1 MSTTEQDGNSCFC
14 LKSLLNISYQVHPIN
29 PSGPRYSEFLV
40 IDSKKTLRIIHV
52 KPDSQ
57 IARINFD
64 SPEKRLS
71 MSRHSLTEEYWFT
84 RWSKPLK
91 TGSCNCSFRRS
102 QRYSKLSNQFNTIS
116 FSQLKNHSNSNLDI
130 SNIDNVKL
138 AATKITNIDTFVER
152 LVQDTYFE
160 ALQEYIVKTEIEL
173 KNKNQMCYDNV
184 AYNIDNLDNIV
195 LRNKIEPDEGATDL
209 NNVGKTI
216 ANQSLTVQSNNNKD
230 IIVGQLKTM
239 CSHKNNGKSKPLVM
253 LLHGIGSTADVWWNI
268 IYNLH
273 GRGYEIIAPDMLG
286 HGFSSAPNIIGAYKF
301 KNLLRNSL
309 QIFDYYVASEERKA
323 IIIGHSFG
331 CSLGTAIARYRM
343 QKIVQLILISGGGP
357 TPLAAPVNEQKMS
370 CNCATILKP
379 FVFCGLKR
387 SFFYSSRGKYFKPCE
402 IDNGIPSYVLK
413 YIEKGQYW
421 PEGDAAFH
429 RRILIPTLLVH
440 GLQDT
445 NVTLV
450 QECEMERTIPRAFLE
465 LIPNAG
471 HMSMI
476 DTPER
481 LSHMITCFTDWW
493 VR

>member
-1 MSTTEQDGNSCFC
+1 MSITAQDGNSCLKHLHSCFC

-40 IDSKKTLRIIHV
+40 IDNKKTLRIIHV
-52 KPDSQ
+52 KPESQ
-57 IARINFD
+57 ISRTHLE

-84 RWSKPLK
+84 RWSKPLR
-91 TGSCNCSFRRS
+91 TGSCSCSFRRS

-116 FSQLKNHSNSNLDI
+116 FAQLTHNHSNSNLDI
-130 SNIDNVKL
+130 SNIDNIKL
-138 AATKITNIDTFVER
+138 AATKIIDIDTFVER

-160 ALQEYIVKTEIEL
+160 ALQEYIMKTEMEL
-173 KNKNQMCYDNV
+173 KGYDNV

-195 LRNKIEPDEGATDL
+195 LRNKTELAEEITDL
-209 NNVGKTI
+209 SSVEKTI

-230 IIVGQLKTM
+230 VIIGQLKNM
-239 CSHKNNGKSKPLVM
+239 CSHKNNGKNKPLVM

-273 GRGYEIIAPDMLG
+273 SRGYEIIAPDMLG
-286 HGFSSAPNIIGAYKF
+286 HGFSSAPNII
-301 KNLLRNSL
+301 
-309 QIFDYYVASEERKA
+309 ASEERKA

-357 TPLAAPVNEQKMS
+357 TPLAAPANEQKMT

-379 FVFCGLKR
+379 FVLCGLKR

-402 IDNGIPSYVLK
+402 VNSGIPAYVLK

-481 LSHMITCFTDWW
+481 LSHMITCFMEWW
-493 VR
+493 IR